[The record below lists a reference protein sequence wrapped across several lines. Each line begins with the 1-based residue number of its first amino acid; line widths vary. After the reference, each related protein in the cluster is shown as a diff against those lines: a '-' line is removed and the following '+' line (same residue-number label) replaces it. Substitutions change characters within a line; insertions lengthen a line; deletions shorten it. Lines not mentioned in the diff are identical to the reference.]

1 VDDRTLT
8 ALQTLA
14 SDEAVARALSPV
26 IARVERALAAGPD
39 EPQAWEPVPLETF
52 GVALPDEV
60 ESCWIFLLRSRGR
73 FGAERHPNSHQRSIA
88 LRGSAAFELR
98 EGAEWVRHTVAAP
111 ESRAAAPESRVGAAG
126 VTGERVGVSGTRGG
140 VPGERAISIPAGT
153 WHRIEIG
160 PEDFLSL
167 SFHTVPAGELIEE
180 TPVGDDLSV
189 TRKRLY
195 HG

>member
-8 ALQTLA
+8 ELQTLA
-14 SDEAVARALSPV
+14 SNESVTRALSPV
-26 IARVERALAAGPD
+26 IARVERALAAGPE

-52 GVALPDEV
+52 GAALPDAI

-73 FGAERHPNSHQRSIA
+73 FGAERHPNSHQRSLA
-88 LRGSAAFELR
+88 LRGSATFELR

-111 ESRAAAPESRVGAAG
+111 ESAVR
-126 VTGERVGVSGTRGG
+126 
-140 VPGERAISIPAGT
+140 GERAISIPAGT

-160 PEDFLSL
+160 PENFLSL
-167 SFHTVPAGELIEE
+167 SFHTVPARELIEE
-180 TPVGDDLSV
+180 TPVGDDLAV